1 MFGVMTA
8 VFTRRLRL
16 FILLFLAEGLE
27 TSASFALSFRF
38 FSPFSQLDLVPGVR
52 APLLL
57 PLPPSNPQGRLVVEP
72 STQPEGKERGNALDL
87 GYRCTGGTF
96 SPKES
101 YHVSISVLGDWERG
115 WFLVRMPVTCTL
127 RVSGFPPPGFPSPS
141 TWPSR
146 DHFRL
151 RPSPPFPHLLL
162 PEAQSTLDLR
172 IQSSSQRWVPKWLSC
187 LCSTSANF
195 PSSHW
200 RFYKANIQNSEHSS
214 AMWQPWGEGALGEN
228 GYMYMYGWVPLAVH
242 LKLSQLWTLLISY
255 TATQSLKIF

>member
-1 MFGVMTA
+1 MSQMPPGLFNVRGYDRSVYKTSS
-8 VFTRRLRL
+8 VIYTVIPRRGHWNFRL
-16 FILLFLAEGLE
+16 ICSFFSIF
-27 TSASFALSFRF
+27 FALFSSRF
-38 FSPFSQLDLVPGVR
+38 GTWSKSSLAPALTSIQPPRPLSGV
-52 APLLL
+52 AL
-57 PLPPSNPQGRLVVEP
+57 NPARG
-72 STQPEGKERGNALDL
+72 EGTGDALDL
-87 GYRCTGGTF
+87 GNRCTGGTF

-101 YHVSISVLGDWERG
+101 YHVSISVLEDWERG
-115 WFLVRMPVTCTL
+115 WFLIRVPVTCTL

-151 RPSPPFPHLLL
+151 WPSPPFPHLLL

-228 GYMYMYGWVPLAVH
+228 GYMYM
-242 LKLSQLWTLLISY
+242 
-255 TATQSLKIF
+255 